1 MCALV
6 SCRPDECSG
15 EAVRTS
21 GLQMKRCRG
30 ASAAHHAVDLSSTNS
45 FKAVYQQCLREVQ
58 GIDLVIKSVE
68 AMVQPVETLEFQVF
82 EKSMAPQWQAV
93 KVLFM
98 SSNEKIKDATR
109 ELIDVSFR
117 YMISR
122 LVLYCCSIPCAD
134 CQTSLIYEL

>member
-1 MCALV
+1 MQSKYAT
-6 SCRPDECSG
+6 
-15 EAVRTS
+15 ATA
-21 GLQMKRCRG
+21 
-30 ASAAHHAVDLSSTNS
+30 AS
-45 FKAVYQQCLREVQ
+45 QQCLHEVQ

-82 EKSMAPQWQAV
+82 EKSMAPQWQAI

-117 YMISR
+117 YMNSH
-122 LVLYCCSIPCAD
+122 LVP
-134 CQTSLIYEL
+134 